1 MAHKLGAFHHI
12 AHGFANAVILTRV
25 MRYNAVDAP
34 TKMGTFSQYDYPKAK
49 ARYVEAA
56 KYCGVTGKNDDEIF
70 ENFIIK
76 IEELKKIIGV
86 KETIALYG
94 VEEKYFL
101 DTLDEMSEQAFN
113 DQCTPANPRY
123 PLISEIKELY
133 LDAYYGR

>member
-1 MAHKLGAFHHI
+1 M
-12 AHGFANAVILTRV
+12 
-25 MRYNAVDAP
+25 
-34 TKMGTFSQYDYPKAK
+34 
-49 ARYVEAA
+49 EAA

-70 ENFIIK
+70 ENFINK
-76 IEELKKIIGV
+76 IEDLKRLIGV

>member
-1 MAHKLGAFHHI
+1 
-12 AHGFANAVILTRV
+12 
-25 MRYNAVDAP
+25 
-34 TKMGTFSQYDYPKAK
+34 
-49 ARYVEAA
+49 
-56 KYCGVTGKNDDEIF
+56 NDDEIF
-70 ENFIIK
+70 ENFINK
-76 IEELKKIIGV
+76 IEDLKRIIGV

-113 DQCTPANPRY
+113 DQCTAANPRY